1 MKKLICTMLICAV
14 LCTPAIMLGCSKS
27 NDAENNAV
35 FSTTVIH
42 DVMVNTEKPETSTE
56 SFSVDEDI
64 NRFFL
69 KSMGEFRIT
78 VYTPHSDGGVW
89 GYQTATGKKSK
100 HLQTCA
106 VDPNVIPLGSVIVVN
121 GLTLRCVDVGSAV
134 KGKTVDIFF
143 DGTEKEAIEWAA
155 QFGDY
160 AEVRLQ
166 YWNDYSDDIA
176 PIV

>member
-14 LCTPAIMLGCSKS
+14 LCAPAIMLGCSKS
-27 NDAENNAV
+27 NDAKNYEG
-35 FSTTVIH
+35 FSTTVTQ
-42 DVMVNTEKPETSTE
+42 DARTEELETSTE
-56 SFSVDEDI
+56 SYSVDEDI